1 MAAEP
6 VQLPTSGSLAGI
18 LDVLET
24 DEDFRALISD
34 EIEVPESD
42 IDPSITVGVPEGL
55 RPALA
60 AGAAGTRP
68 VVLVVAS
75 GREAEEMV
83 EAIRSWYSGDPNDV
97 AQLEAWETL
106 PRTSFASRRYR
117 GEPYGGVPQTDAP
130 SRGKQAVWPHQ
141 DSRHAG
147 AFPDSACGCGLGGC
161 GAAGVLPR

>member
-60 AGAAGTRP
+60 AGQREHDRLCLWWLPGVRP
-68 VVLVVAS
+68 RKWLRRFVR
-75 GREAEEMV
+75 GIP
-83 EAIRSWYSGDPNDV
+83 AIQTMWHS
-97 AQLEAWETL
+97 LEAWETFAA
-106 PRTSFASRRYR
+106 RTSFASRRYR
-117 GEPYGGVPQTDAP
+117 GEPYGGVP
-130 SRGKQAVWPHQ
+130 
-141 DSRHAG
+141 
-147 AFPDSACGCGLGGC
+147 
-161 GAAGVLPR
+161 

>member
-106 PRTSFASRRYR
+106 PHERLS
-117 GEPYGGVPQTDAP
+117 PYGGVPQTDAP

>member
-1 MAAEP
+1 M
-6 VQLPTSGSLAGI
+6 QLPTSGSLAGI

-83 EAIRSWYSGDPNDV
+83 EAIRGIP
-97 AQLEAWETL
+97 AI
-106 PRTSFASRRYR
+106 
-117 GEPYGGVPQTDAP
+117 QTMWH
-130 SRGKQAVWPHQ
+130 SLKRGKPCRTNVFRLAPIPWRAVW
-141 DSRHAG
+141 RC
-147 AFPDSACGCGLGGC
+147 SAD
-161 GAAGVLPR
+161 

>member
-83 EAIRSWYSGDPNDV
+83 EAIRSWHS
-97 AQLEAWETL
+97 LK
-106 PRTSFASRRYR
+106 
-117 GEPYGGVPQTDAP
+117 
-130 SRGKQAVWPHQ
+130 RGKPCRTNVFRLAPIPWRAVW
-141 DSRHAG
+141 RC
-147 AFPDSACGCGLGGC
+147 SAD
-161 GAAGVLPR
+161 